1 MEIKIF
7 KIRKSFKK
15 GGPHTNPDVYW
26 NILQGVALVIVLG
39 AFIFGFLLS
48 KKINQE
54 LILSTENINQQA
66 ETISKE
72 RIDQALEYFS
82 LRKQKSDQ
90 ILNSPSPVIDP
101 SL

>member
-1 MEIKIF
+1 MEIKVF
-7 KIRKSFKK
+7 KIKK
-15 GGPHTNPDVYW
+15 GFRKGGLHTNPDVYW

-39 AFIFGFLLS
+39 SFIFSFLFS
-48 KKINQE
+48 KKVNKE
-54 LILSTENINQQA
+54 LVLSTENTDQQA

-82 LRKQKSDQ
+82 LRKQKSNQ
-90 ILNSPSPVIDP
+90 ILNSPSPVVDP